1 MANGHR
7 VPGVKDAI
15 WSGYAVGVREESCV
29 RGYIDTVTFVFE
41 DGTIFTDSRNKT
53 TSVSKTTKVTESLAY
68 LTDPGGNQCIK
79 GTLVSNASSYL
90 RDRSVAAFAEAM
102 AAGYASAQTT
112 VDRASSGSL
121 SAYVDGDV
129 IKYGLGRGLSGSAAE
144 VATYLRQRQ
153 ENAFDVIYFPSDK
166 TLQIMV
172 EQQIEI
178 DYDPAG
184 RKVNYHYSQ
193 VTSNEK
199 TLCLISLLL
208 VTGCVSNHTSVLPTE
223 ARTTAEIMTSHVNG
237 DAVTSNYRI
246 SRELHVPAHSGV
258 SSSSSQIEDLNRDFQ
273 RVINPDIIGF
283 VYAHR
288 AGDTP
293 VPGYTTIFKLY
304 DKEHYALNHDGY
316 LQPRQQ

>member
-1 MANGHR
+1 M
-7 VPGVKDAI
+7 K
-15 WSGYAVGVREESCV
+15 
-29 RGYIDTVTFVFE
+29 
-41 DGTIFTDSRNKT
+41 
-53 TSVSKTTKVTESLAY
+53 
-68 LTDPGGNQCIK
+68 
-79 GTLVSNASSYL
+79 
-90 RDRSVAAFAEAM
+90 
-102 AAGYASAQTT
+102 
-112 VDRASSGSL
+112 
-121 SAYVDGDV
+121 
-129 IKYGLGRGLSGSAAE
+129 
-144 VATYLRQRQ
+144 
-153 ENAFDVIYFPSDK
+153 
-166 TLQIMV
+166 
-172 EQQIEI
+172 
-178 DYDPAG
+178 
-184 RKVNYHYSQ
+184 
-193 VTSNEK
+193 K
-199 TLCLISLLL
+199 TLCLISFLL

-293 VPGYTTIFKLY
+293 VPGYSTIFKLY